1 MPLLWVAFFL
11 DMLVTRVG
19 RRGREKRA
27 GRRGREK
34 GAESEAVID
43 TIQHRGGRQC
53 DKLQVLPWLP
63 TPMCHSRLVP
73 CPWPKTLPFRQAKE
87 RAQKARGG
95 DRRREEHAA
104 EALHEKFDQLVVYE
118 HVNTEDEKMKECV
131 QQRRGPCVTGKATR
145 SRVLTAE
152 EDLCVNVQESL
163 ALRDTA
169 AATPDTTS
177 PSTPPT
183 SMHP

>member
-1 MPLLWVAFFL
+1 
-11 DMLVTRVG
+11 MLVTRVG

-95 DRRREEHAA
+95 DRRREEV
-104 EALHEKFDQLVVYE
+104 LHEKFDQLVVYE
-118 HVNTEDEKMKECV
+118 HANTEDEKMKECV
-131 QQRRGPCVTGKATR
+131 QQRRGPCVTGKANQQQSADCRGR
-145 SRVLTAE
+145 SVRQRPGVVGSAGHSSCNPRRHLTFH
-152 EDLCVNVQESL
+152 
-163 ALRDTA
+163 
-169 AATPDTTS
+169 
-177 PSTPPT
+177 PSN
-183 SMHP
+183 